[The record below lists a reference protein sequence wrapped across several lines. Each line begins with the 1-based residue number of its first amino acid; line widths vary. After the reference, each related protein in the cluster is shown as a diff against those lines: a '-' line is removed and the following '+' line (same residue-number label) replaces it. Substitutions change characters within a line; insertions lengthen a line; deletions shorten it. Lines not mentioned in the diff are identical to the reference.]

1 VGSGALAQLVRG
13 DRGLAPGGQPG
24 AGCHC
29 MSLLAG
35 TMLSTVVKKF
45 TSAQSGRR
53 IRPSMRIRDTKPIGT
68 CKE

>member
-1 VGSGALAQLVRG
+1 
-13 DRGLAPGGQPG
+13 
-24 AGCHC
+24 

-35 TMLSTVVKKF
+35 TMLTTVVKKF